1 MEESKK
7 GTFERPIIQCDYS
20 GAYYASSLLRVYV
33 LVLRVPW
40 LKMTKRLEYCYL
52 HAIYIYKGKFKTG
65 WKFSSGKILNI
76 MQHVIRLVNVKR
88 NGD

>member
-52 HAIYIYKGKFKTG
+52 HAIYIGGNSKPDGNF
-65 WKFSSGKILNI
+65 
-76 MQHVIRLVNVKR
+76 HLVKY
-88 NGD
+88 